1 MFKCDDSTFPSGSS
15 CEVFH
20 DAGDAREIQAHKLQK
35 KCQDA
40 KRLFTTIRR
49 GRNSNNRP
57 DDHSS
62 QFVGCASME
71 IARKLSFP
79 PYSRALPQGSH
90 PREVLAPRVEVSCK
104 GGRANLMTQHIGELN
119 PPVRL
124 MLTPG
129 PSSIDPRVYRAM
141 ATPLVGH
148 MDPWFKGCM
157 DDTQI
162 LLRQIFQTENR
173 ITMPL
178 SASGSGGI
186 EASVVNTLEEG
197 DEAIVAVNGIFSER
211 MYEIATRAS
220 SKVTKVEAPY
230 GNPVDAEDVR
240 RAGNGKKIKIIG
252 LAQGETSTGVLTG
265 IAAFRKVADEL
276 GALLIVD
283 TVASLAAVPLHVDRE
298 RIDIC
303 FSGSQ
308 KALSAPPGMSPITVS
323 AAAEEVFRKR
333 KTRVQSWY
341 FDLTTAMN
349 YWGKDRLYHHT
360 PPISLIFA
368 LREAM
373 RLVMEE
379 GLEARWERHR
389 VNQLALIAGLEAM
402 GLKLLV
408 ENPADRLPTVTAV
421 MIPSGVDDAKVRNQ
435 LLDEFNIE
443 IAGGFGPIKGKIWRV
458 GLMGYCSQK
467 PFVLLF
473 LAALEKCLMDQG
485 FRVPSGAGV
494 GAAVRNYSH
503 AETATAVS
511 R

>member
-1 MFKCDDSTFPSGSS
+1 
-15 CEVFH
+15 
-20 DAGDAREIQAHKLQK
+20 
-35 KCQDA
+35 
-40 KRLFTTIRR
+40 
-49 GRNSNNRP
+49 
-57 DDHSS
+57 
-62 QFVGCASME
+62 
-71 IARKLSFP
+71 
-79 PYSRALPQGSH
+79 
-90 PREVLAPRVEVSCK
+90 
-104 GGRANLMTQHIGELN
+104 MTQHIGELN

-129 PSSIDPRVYRAM
+129 PSSVDPRVYRALS
-141 ATPLVGH
+141 TPLVGH
-148 MDPWFKGCM
+148 LDPWFRGCM
-157 DDTQI
+157 DETQI

-173 ITMPL
+173 TTLPL

-186 EASVVNTLEEG
+186 EASVLNVLEEG
-197 DEAIVAVNGIFSER
+197 DDAIIAVNGIFSER

-220 SKVTKVEAPY
+220 SKVAKVEAPY
-230 GNPVDAEDVR
+230 GKPVDAEDVR
-240 RAGNGKKIKIIG
+240 RAGRGKKIKMIG
-252 LAQGETSTGVLTG
+252 LAQGETSTGVLTKLD
-265 IAAFRKVADEL
+265 AFRKVADEL
-276 GALLIVD
+276 GALLVVD

-298 RIDIC
+298 RVDIC

-323 AAAEEVFRKR
+323 LVAEEVFRKR
-333 KTRVQSWY
+333 KTKVQSWY

-373 RLVMEE
+373 RLVLEE

-408 ENPADRLPTVTAV
+408 EKPADRLPTVTAV
-421 MIPSGVDDAKVRNQ
+421 IIPGGVDDVKVRDQ

-467 PFVLLF
+467 PNVLLF
-473 LAALEKCLMDQG
+473 LAALEKCLIDQG
-485 FRVPSGAGV
+485 FRVGSGAGV
-494 GAAVRNYSH
+494 GAAIRSYSQVE
-503 AETATAVS
+503 AATAVS

>member
-1 MFKCDDSTFPSGSS
+1 
-15 CEVFH
+15 
-20 DAGDAREIQAHKLQK
+20 
-35 KCQDA
+35 
-40 KRLFTTIRR
+40 
-49 GRNSNNRP
+49 
-57 DDHSS
+57 
-62 QFVGCASME
+62 
-71 IARKLSFP
+71 
-79 PYSRALPQGSH
+79 
-90 PREVLAPRVEVSCK
+90 
-104 GGRANLMTQHIGELN
+104 
-119 PPVRL
+119 

-157 DDTQI
+157 DETQT

-186 EASVVNTLEEG
+186 EASVVNVLEEG
-197 DEAIVAVNGIFSER
+197 DEAIVAVNGVFSER
-211 MYEIATRAS
+211 MYEIGMRAS
-220 SKVTKVEAPY
+220 SKVTKVETTY
-230 GNPVDAEDVR
+230 GKPVDAEDVR
-240 RAGNGKKIKIIG
+240 RAGRGKKIKMIG
-252 LAQGETSTGVLTG
+252 LAQGETSTGVLTNL
-265 IAAFRKVADEL
+265 AAFRKVADEF
-276 GALLIVD
+276 GALLVVD
-283 TVASLAAVPLHVDRE
+283 TVASLAAVPLRVDRE
-298 RIDIC
+298 RIDVC

-308 KALSAPPGMSPITVS
+308 KAISAPPGMSPITVS
-323 AAAEEVFRKR
+323 AEAEEVFRKR
-333 KTRVQSWY
+333 KTKVQSWY

-389 VNQLALIAGLEAM
+389 TNQLALIAGLEAM
-402 GLKLLV
+402 GLDLLV
-408 ENPADRLPTVTAV
+408 KNPADRLPTVTAV
-421 MIPSGVDDAKVRNQ
+421 MVPGGVDDVKLRNQ

-443 IAGGFGPIKGKIWRV
+443 IAGGFGKIKGQIWRI

-467 PFVLLF
+467 PFVLLC
-473 LAALEKCLMDQG
+473 LAALEKCLADQG
-485 FRVPSGAGV
+485 FRVAGGAGV
-494 GAAVRNYSH
+494 GAALRSYAH

>member
-1 MFKCDDSTFPSGSS
+1 
-15 CEVFH
+15 
-20 DAGDAREIQAHKLQK
+20 
-35 KCQDA
+35 
-40 KRLFTTIRR
+40 
-49 GRNSNNRP
+49 
-57 DDHSS
+57 
-62 QFVGCASME
+62 
-71 IARKLSFP
+71 
-79 PYSRALPQGSH
+79 
-90 PREVLAPRVEVSCK
+90 
-104 GGRANLMTQHIGELN
+104 MTQNIGELN

-129 PSSIDPRVYRAM
+129 PSSVDPRVYRAM

-148 MDPWFKGCM
+148 MDPWFRGCM
-157 DDTQI
+157 DETQV

-173 ITMPL
+173 ITLPL

-186 EASVVNTLEEG
+186 EASVLNALEEG
-197 DEAIVAVNGIFSER
+197 DEGIVAVNGIFSER

-230 GNPVDAEDVR
+230 GKPVNPEDVR
-240 RAGNGKKIKIIG
+240 RAGKGKKVRMIG
-252 LAQGETSTGVLTG
+252 LAQGETSTGVLTK
-265 IAAFRKVADEL
+265 IEPFRKVADEL
-276 GALLIVD
+276 GALLVVD

-298 RIDIC
+298 RVDIC

-308 KALSAPPGMSPITVS
+308 KAISAPPGMSPITVS
-323 AAAEEVFRKR
+323 PAAEEVFRKR
-333 KTRVQSWY
+333 KTKVQSWY

-373 RLVMEE
+373 RLVVEE
-379 GLEARWERHR
+379 GLETRWERHR
-389 VNQLALIAGLEAM
+389 LNQLALIAGLEAM

-408 ENPADRLPTVTAV
+408 ENPSDRLPTVTAV
-421 MIPSGVDDAKVRNQ
+421 MIPIGVNDEKVRNQ

-467 PFVLLF
+467 PNVLLF
-473 LAALEKCLMDQG
+473 LAALEKCLIDQG
-485 FRVPSGAGV
+485 FRAGSGAGV
-494 GAAVRNYSH
+494 GAAVKNYSQVE
-503 AETATAVS
+503 AAVGAS